1 MNYISNIGSSPI
13 LNLAVTGRTGS
24 IGPTGASGPLGPT
37 GATGATGA
45 TGPRGVYFT
54 TATSNNNQI
63 FITFSDGS
71 TGSVIGNY
79 RGGTY
84 VDTTVGLV
92 KGSNTAGTPAGL
104 SYGLLRDIIGGTF
117 NFKGI
122 CAYGSLRASLTGP
135 NNEYISID
143 TIYWGS
149 DLPGNYDSTTMST
162 GKLVYLGNPT
172 TAYGAGLTHIQINA
186 TNTTQ
191 GISGGFDFTLRT
203 NDDLSRHFNA
213 GARIREIGPIRKG
226 SLVGLTGGPYANGN
240 PGTTSGIYLDANS
253 AGLFSL
259 KTPIGFKGI
268 SGSFRKNEINSIT
281 LMIDSDDVWRFPEN
295 IYFEA
300 DENYLSC
307 GKNIIG
313 LLTYDGG
320 DTWLATVSHRGHSIE
335 NPEEQCI
342 PGFLF
347 GSCCYTQAEGTLSC
361 IDYTTRSV
369 CDKLFGNFSPAKSC
383 EESCGDENGVCCAG
397 GKCIEGIS
405 VTLCERFG
413 GTYWPGVDCDD
424 YNPNGSNYP
433 PGELTEDEIRAQGRF
448 CYDPC
453 SDDKT
458 VCCKDGQCLGNYTR
472 AQCELILGGR
482 SLTAASCEDANCCDY
497 NVTIGACCRCV
508 DIDGISGYECLGQLT
523 PSACK
528 SQGGVYMGPN
538 KQCNEVSCGCVCGG
552 GGGGC
557 VDTGQC
563 PSGTQF
569 NSDTCQCEPDGSG
582 GGNKCSPTESC
593 SNCGRTQNPVEI
605 YLYEENSPTAYQ
617 NLLERITSG
626 ESPDFTITPSC
637 ELFCNVD
644 YPAIQFEFCQGT
656 SIPTK
661 IEPSKIISTTGI
673 QYFTP
678 REFINLSLNNIQLN
692 GDVPVLIDF
701 LATREEKTGL
711 YLLPTSNTNPV
722 TQQNV
727 QQKLKEHLTC
737 EDLTLGP
744 KTCRVYGQ
752 NVTEMRWVLEN
763 IRISSDSTCS
773 NVPLICCYC
782 DSDGVGGTQKICRPR
797 LLAPGECITC
807 DGTCGS
813 GPSQQC
819 PPGWPDPG
827 CNQIS
832 ICYDDTQN
840 PNNCYCAAD
849 YFTDVFLPACFTNII
864 NAKIIINNQEF
875 CIPMACGD
883 DCDQYEICGET

>member
-13 LNLAVTGRTGS
+13 LNLAVTGRTGF

-84 VDTTVGLV
+84 ADTTIGLV

-104 SYGLLRDIIGGTF
+104 SYGLLRDVIGGTF

-497 NVTIGACCRCV
+497 NVTIGACCRCI
-508 DIDGISGYECLGQLT
+508 DIGGISGYECLGQLT

-528 SQGGVYMGPN
+528 EQNGIYMGPN

-563 PSGTQF
+563 PLGTQF

-605 YLYEENSPTAYQ
+605 YLYDPNTPTAYDD
-617 NLLERITSG
+617 LITKIKNG
-626 ESPDFTITPSC
+626 ESPDFTIIPSC
-637 ELFCNVD
+637 DLFCNVD
-644 YPAIQFEFCQGT
+644 YPALKFDFCDQRPW
-656 SIPTK
+656 IPVK
-661 IEPSKIISTTGI
+661 IEASKIVSDVGV

-678 REFINLSLNNIQLN
+678 RELINLAISQISVSP
-692 GDVPVLIDF
+692 GAPFFVDF
-701 LATREEKTGL
+701 LATRPGKTGL

-722 TQQNV
+722 TQTNV
-727 QQKLKEHLTC
+727 QQKLKEYLTC
-737 EDLTLGP
+737 TDPVQRE
-744 KTCRVYGQ
+744 TCIVYLQ
-752 NVTEMRWVLEN
+752 NAIEMVYALRQINISTPTE
-763 IRISSDSTCS
+763 CS
-773 NVPLICCYC
+773 NIPLTCCTC
-782 DSDGVGGTQKICRPR
+782 GADGEGNPRTDCRPR
-797 LLAPGECITC
+797 LFPEDGCINCSPCFTGPEQFCPEDEPGNDCSYSI
-807 DGTCGS
+807 
-813 GPSQQC
+813 
-819 PPGWPDPG
+819 
-827 CNQIS
+827 CNQ
-832 ICYDDTQN
+832 DVTD
-840 PNNCYCAAD
+840 PKWCYCTASLYD
-849 YFTDVFLPACFTNII
+849 GVFTDNCFTNII